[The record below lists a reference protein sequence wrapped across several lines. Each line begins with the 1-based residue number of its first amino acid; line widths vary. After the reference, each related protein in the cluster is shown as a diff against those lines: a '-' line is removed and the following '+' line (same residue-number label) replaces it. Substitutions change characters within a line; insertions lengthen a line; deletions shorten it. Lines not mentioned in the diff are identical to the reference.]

1 MNSAPSPPARQMDLF
16 YPSSFVHI
24 YWHSPTV
31 HNKVLP
37 YITARVSHHLT
48 EPKTKKI
55 SQESRRKTKK
65 NIKEKKKY
73 TYTKVLDI
81 VGNTAQKIA
90 IKR

>member
-1 MNSAPSPPARQMDLF
+1 MHLF

-48 EPKTKKI
+48 EPKKRTFHKNQGERLKKI
-55 SQESRRKTKK
+55 SKK
-65 NIKEKKKY
+65 
-73 TYTKVLDI
+73 
-81 VGNTAQKIA
+81 
-90 IKR
+90 